1 MSVDKTTAVVV
12 SVIPWRET
20 SVIVR
25 LFTKEH
31 GMISAAVKGIK
42 RSRQLNTPIERGQ
55 IIDTLV
61 YMHHNRTMQTLADMQ
76 IVAFYQSIRSDLEKT
91 ALRDLV
97 LELLQKSI
105 HDTHGHP
112 ELYERL
118 VQCFANLDES
128 KERNA
133 VFGSVWNFIRDF
145 TLLLGFG
152 LAVERCVSCG
162 DASGIVE
169 YGGYLLVEQGGLV
182 CRSCN
187 RGVISPDYFIGSCSI
202 AMINGFYLEKQAF
215 DAHECLRISKLLI
228 SFCKSHIE
236 IGSELRS
243 LQFLSEIV
251 QLQDRD

>member
-1 MSVDKTTAVVV
+1 MSIDKTSAIVV

-20 SVIVR
+20 SVIVK

-31 GMISAAVKGIK
+31 GMISAAAKGIK

-61 YMHHNRTMQTLADMQ
+61 YMHHNRTMQTLAETQ

-105 HDTHGHP
+105 HDTNAHP
-112 ELYERL
+112 ELYDLL
-118 VQCFANLDES
+118 VQCFTKLDES

-133 VFGSVWNFIRDF
+133 AFASVWNFVKDF
-145 TLLLGFG
+145 THLMGFG
-152 LAVERCVSCG
+152 LTLDRCVTCG
-162 DASGIVE
+162 SAAVIEE
-169 YGGYLLVEQGGLV
+169 YGGYLLIEQGGLV

-187 RGVISPDYFIGSCSI
+187 RGILSPEYFVSSSSVR
-202 AMINGFYLEKQAF
+202 MIRGLACGENPF
-215 DAHECLRISKLLI
+215 DVHEYLRITKLLV

-236 IGSELRS
+236 ISSELRS
-243 LQFLSEIV
+243 VQFLEEIV
-251 QLQDRD
+251 